1 MGKAAFAVVL
11 VALVA
16 TSAAVAATP
25 GKAAGKPAAAGVQP
39 AQPLPG
45 QWAELNK
52 LYYLGE
58 DKRIAFA
65 LKSASFTCERLYFGD
80 EIQAPTAKEKM
91 LVLEFSLQNAGKE
104 EWTVNWAT
112 VHFTAVDSSDNNR
125 EGVDDIGQAKNKE
138 KLSMSLKPAQK
149 VDCYTCI
156 MLPNDCQAP
165 KLMVRPQDEGPV
177 LRYDLHGKVKGLE
190 APYADSKD
198 ETGATALAEVP
209 AEKGKAYPGT
219 ALDFSYDDLAFASGT
234 YGDTEPEEGY
244 GWAIFS
250 ATVTN
255 RAKDEWTLNWATLT
269 PTLYGKS
276 GVISFS
282 NGVFADAEGTGGF
295 GTSLEP
301 GKSASVQYCFQV
313 KRGATL
319 KSFALQEGD
328 EGRKY
333 VWGLGGVKAE

>member
-1 MGKAAFAVVL
+1 MKRTAFAVVL
-11 VALVA
+11 LMVVAA
-16 TSAAVAATP
+16 SAAVAAAKP
-25 GKAAGKPAAAGVQP
+25 KPAASAVKP

-58 DKRIAFA
+58 DKLLAFA

-80 EIQAPTAKEKM
+80 TIVAPTANEKM

-112 VHFTAVDSSDNNR
+112 ARFTAVDSSDNNR
-125 EGVDDIGQAKNKE
+125 EGTDNIGQAKNKG
-138 KLSMSLKPAQK
+138 KLDLRLKPAQK

-165 KLMVRPQDEGPV
+165 KLIVRPSDDGPV
-177 LRYDLHGKVKGLE
+177 LRYDLHGKVKGLA
-190 APYADSKD
+190 APYLDTKD
-198 ETGATALAEVP
+198 ETGATALSEIP
-209 AEKGKAYPGT
+209 AEKGKPYQGT
-219 ALDFSYDDLAFASGT
+219 LLDFSFDGVTYASGT
-234 YGDTEPEEGY
+234 YAETEPNEGY
-244 GWAIFS
+244 GWAILS

-255 RAKDEWTLNWATLT
+255 RAKEKWTLNWATLT

-276 GVISFS
+276 GTIDFG
-282 NGVFADAEGTGGF
+282 NGVFADADGAGGF
-295 GTSLEP
+295 STTLDP
-301 GKSASVQYCFQV
+301 GKPASVQYCFQV

-328 EGRKY
+328 EGRRY
-333 VWGLGGVKAE
+333 VWDLGGVKAE